1 MHAIWYEMI
10 SGIHIHKDNA
20 CMYFEEVE
28 VEVCNVKYD
37 NNYYCKVYDNK

>member
-1 MHAIWYEMI
+1 MI

-20 CMYFEEVE
+20 CMHFEDE